1 MKWISPPLTFHISSL
16 AHIKIVQ
23 EDLIYECGYI
33 VVDISPWI
41 VVYFVYFGKWNFSME
56 GDISDDMLCGTKSG
70 TGIYATAA
78 VADLSPFA
86 KTRTFV
92 TKITTYAHFR
102 REKNKDFINKV
113 YITVPCL
120 PAKYQ

>member
-1 MKWISPPLTFHISSL
+1 MNVDILQWTFHLGLLSTTLGNGTFQWKATFQMICFVVSS
-16 AHIKIVQ
+16 Q
-23 EDLIYECGYI
+23 EQA
-33 VVDISPWI
+33 
-41 VVYFVYFGKWNFSME
+41 
-56 GDISDDMLCGTKSG
+56 
-70 TGIYATAA
+70 YAMAT
-78 VADLSPFA
+78 VEDLSPFA
-86 KTRTFV
+86 KITTRSFV

>member
-1 MKWISPPLTFHISSL
+1 MLFLSSKEL
-16 AHIKIVQ
+16 KVVQ
-23 EDLIYECGYI
+23 EGLIYECGYI
-33 VVDISPWI
+33 AVDISPWI
-41 VVYFVYFGKWNFSME
+41 VVYNFGKWNFSME
-56 GDISDDMLCGTKSG
+56 GDISDDMLCGISQEQA
-70 TGIYATAA
+70 YAMAT
-78 VADLSPFA
+78 VEDLSPFA
-86 KTRTFV
+86 KITTRSFV